1 MGLSNNQRKSALAK
15 IHLAKKQLGL
25 DDDTYRAM
33 LQSIGGVTTSAN
45 LTDQGLDNVIKHL
58 AQCGVQFTK
67 KPKRAIGKAPH
78 NLNSEAEKAKLMQKI
93 GALLAD
99 QKLSWNYALGIA
111 RQMFRKEAL
120 EFCTGQELWAIVNA
134 LIQRQKKGNTHAKV

>member
-33 LQSIGGVTTSAN
+33 LQAIGGVHSSAD
-45 LTDQGLDNVIKHL
+45 LTDQGLDKVIQHL
-58 AQCGVQFTK
+58 TQCGAQFTK
-67 KPKRAIGKAPH
+67 KPKRHIGKAPN
-78 NLNSEAEKAKLMQKI
+78 NLNSVELMQKI

-99 QKLSWNYALGIA
+99 QQLPWDYAKGIA
-111 RQMFRKEAL
+111 KQMFRKDAL
-120 EFCTGQELWAIVNA
+120 EFCSGQELWAIVNA
-134 LIQRQKKGNTHAKV
+134 LIKRQKKGKPQ